1 MQLNQSMTS
10 LDHQEC
16 YQGHGTT
23 EQSQGHGGSLGGA
36 GGGGVGRTVVI
47 QMEPDFN
54 QLF

>member
-23 EQSQGHGGSLGGA
+23 EQSQGNGGSWGGQ
-36 GGGGVGRTVVI
+36 VGRTVVI